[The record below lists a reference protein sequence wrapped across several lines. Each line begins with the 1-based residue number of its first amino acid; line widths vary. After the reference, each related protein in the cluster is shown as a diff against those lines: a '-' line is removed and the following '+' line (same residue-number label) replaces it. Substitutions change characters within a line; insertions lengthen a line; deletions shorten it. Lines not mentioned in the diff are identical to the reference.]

1 MEYEIFPYQFDS
13 YTEETTLR
21 SQVVEGDQGSRTKTD
36 MLRVDHLIDSR
47 HKYLSPDPQTVVVEH
62 EGEEYQLAL
71 PKNSPACDFLLSAV
85 TGDFLFLI
93 GSQHPGRDGE
103 TYRGALVVARRREDG
118 IYATELWHETH
129 LSFVM
134 RVGAA
139 SCKARRNFRKSRS
152 GRDSPHD
159 AAALLLCPY
168 KPSVEVFYR
177 RSNGEV
183 CQPTSQKSEC
193 RG

>member
-1 MEYEIFPYQFDS
+1 MRLRGRERPPAPGVLFDSELVHNLTQEVIMEYEIFPYQFDS

-103 TYRGALVVARRREDG
+103 TYRGALVVARSAKMGSTRQSSGTRR
-118 IYATELWHETH
+118 T
-129 LSFVM
+129 S
-134 RVGAA
+134 
-139 SCKARRNFRKSRS
+139 
-152 GRDSPHD
+152 
-159 AAALLLCPY
+159 LL
-168 KPSVEVFYR
+168 
-177 RSNGEV
+177 
-183 CQPTSQKSEC
+183 
-193 RG
+193 